1 MRIQKA
7 NSIQIEQIFTNH
19 KFNTQFFKIKLM
31 KHLKKIA
38 VALVLFVAA
47 SSFVNAQSKVAHIDV
62 QKLLADMPEMKAAE
76 SELKKLSETYQAD
89 IQGSMTAL
97 QNKYTLYKNEAAGK
111 TEEENQKR
119 AVELQGIEKNISDA
133 QQAAQQEIQKKQ
145 AELFAPIS
153 ERAKA
158 AIEKVAAAQGYD
170 YVIDA
175 QVGGGLIVAR
185 GKDLLAEVKQ
195 ELGF

>member
-1 MRIQKA
+1 
-7 NSIQIEQIFTNH
+7 
-19 KFNTQFFKIKLM
+19 M
-31 KHLKKIA
+31 KQVKKIA

-47 SSFVNAQSKVAHIDV
+47 TNFANAQSKVAHIDV
-62 QKLLADMPEMKAAE
+62 QKLLSEMPEMKAAE

-89 IQGSMTAL
+89 IQGAMTEL
-97 QNKYTLYKNEAAGK
+97 RNKFTQYNTEAPNMSK
-111 TEEENQKR
+111 EENDKR
-119 AVELQGIEKNISDA
+119 AAELQGQEKTIGEA
-133 QQAAQQEIQKKQ
+133 QQKAQQEIQGKQ

-153 ERAKA
+153 ARAKA
-158 AIEKVAAAQGYD
+158 AIDKVAAAQGFD

-175 QVGGGLIVAR
+175 QAGGPVIVAK

>member
-1 MRIQKA
+1 MK
-7 NSIQIEQIFTNH
+7 
-19 KFNTQFFKIKLM
+19 QF
-31 KHLKKIA
+31 KKIA

-62 QKLLADMPEMKAAE
+62 QKLLSDMPAMKAAE

-89 IQGSMTAL
+89 IQASMTEL
-97 QNKYTLYKNEAAGK
+97 QNKYTLYKNEAGSK
-111 TEEENQKR
+111 TEDENQKR
-119 AVELQGIEKNISDA
+119 ALELQGFEKSIGEA

-145 AELFAPIS
+145 AALFGPIS
-153 ERAKA
+153 ETAKA
-158 AIEKVAAAQGYD
+158 AIEKVAASLGYD

-175 QVGGGLIVAR
+175 QAGGGLIVSK